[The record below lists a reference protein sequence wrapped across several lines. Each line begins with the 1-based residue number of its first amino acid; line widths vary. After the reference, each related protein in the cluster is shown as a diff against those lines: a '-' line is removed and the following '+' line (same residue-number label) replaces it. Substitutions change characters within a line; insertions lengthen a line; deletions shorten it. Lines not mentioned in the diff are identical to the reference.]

1 MEYKRLIKYQYC
13 VVRCM
18 KQKNGEWRQYRKFDL
33 VEVISKIKKDDLL
46 MKSIELDGLLAR
58 VDKISHDKKH
68 DIWGIRFMKLRDTN
82 IPSKVKENKEA
93 EVIPLDD
100 DEYIGED
107 VTMIFEKKSGIA
119 MIQSNRFSLNIDKIA
134 KLMNLLYENENVIIS
149 IDPIIEVKNDTRL
162 KKCYYKTIDLSF
174 ANLKLWGSQDHKK
187 LSLNSLISPV
197 KKLGGYSGHVTIG
210 LGHTKETTLDRTATQ
225 ELVNEIK
232 GNKKFFRSAKVKIKD
247 DDDSNMEIIDLFEE
261 VYHDF
266 IEFILEKRKAL
277 EYKSEVKSMIQQY
290 EKRKANLYKEISYK
304 NGAD

>member
-1 MEYKRLIKYQYC
+1 MEYKRVIKYQYC

-18 KQKNGEWRQYRKFDL
+18 KQQNGRWRKYRKFDL

-58 VDKISHDKKH
+58 VDKISYDEGH
-68 DIWGIRFMKLRDTN
+68 DIWGLRFMKLRDTN
-82 IPSKVKENKEA
+82 IPSKVKENEEA

-119 MIQSNRFSLNIDKIA
+119 MIQSNRFSLNIDKITR
-134 KLMNLLYENENVIIS
+134 LMNLLYANENVIIS
-149 IDPIIEVKNDTRL
+149 IDPILEVKSDTRF
-162 KKCYYKTIDLSF
+162 KKCSYKTIDVAF
-174 ANLKLWGSQDHKK
+174 ANLKLWGSQEHKQ

-197 KKLGGYSGHVTIG
+197 KKLGGYSGHITIG
-210 LGHTKETTLDRTATQ
+210 LGHTKETTLNRTATQ

-232 GNKKFFRSAKVKIKD
+232 DNKEFFRSAKVKIKD
-247 DDDSNMEIIDLFEE
+247 DDDSNIEIIDLFEE

-266 IEFILEKRKAL
+266 IEFTLEKRTAL

-290 EKRKANLYKEISYK
+290 EKRKGNLYREISFK
-304 NGAD
+304 NGVG